1 MSELIKGS
9 ALATRFLLKVCALGV
24 LGYWGFTTGGSALAK
39 VRLGIGVP
47 LVAAVAWGTFVA
59 PKALVKVP
67 GAVRLLVEVGVFASA
82 TAALYVAGSTRLA
95 TALMLAYVLD
105 RVLLIALWQ
114 RLFG

>member
-9 ALATRFLLKVCALGV
+9 ALATRFLLQVCTLGV

-47 LVAAVAWGTFVA
+47 LDAAVAWGTFVA

-67 GAVRLLVEVGVFASA
+67 GAVRLLVEVGVRVRVGHRRAVRSREHPSGHGID
-82 TAALYVAGSTRLA
+82 AGLRA
-95 TALMLAYVLD
+95 
-105 RVLLIALWQ
+105 
-114 RLFG
+114 